1 MNSIGRQSVVGGKR
15 IDQACAQAPGETKQQ
30 QGVKMKTYSTTKTL
44 IASAAFA
51 GLIGGSTIRLQ
62 AATGDAGA
70 TVKASA
76 GQLADSSEKGD
87 THACAGEND
96 CKGRG
101 GCKSSDNGCKGKNTC
116 KGKGGCATKK
126 PAA

>member
-1 MNSIGRQSVVGGKR
+1 
-15 IDQACAQAPGETKQQ
+15 
-30 QGVKMKTYSTTKTL
+30 MKTQNTTKTL
-44 IASAAFA
+44 IASAAIV
-51 GLIGGSTIRLQ
+51 GLVGGSTIRLQ
-62 AATGDAGA
+62 AAASDSVA
-70 TVKASA
+70 TVRASA

-101 GCKSSDNGCKGKNTC
+101 GCKSSANGCKGKNTC
-116 KGKGGCATKK
+116 KGKGGCATNK

>member
-1 MNSIGRQSVVGGKR
+1 
-15 IDQACAQAPGETKQQ
+15 
-30 QGVKMKTYSTTKTL
+30 MKTHNTTKTL
-44 IASAAFA
+44 IAGAAIA

-62 AATGDAGA
+62 AATSDFGSAV
-70 TVKASA
+70 TASA

-116 KGKGGCATKK
+116 KGKGGCATNK